1 MGDGPPIV
9 FLSIEQVLILQEAQL
24 ERYSG
29 QEGVHKWDLLESA
42 VAMPQQGFGGEYVH
56 AFPFEMAAA
65 YLYHLARNHAFH
77 DGNKRVGAQA
87 GIVFLRLNGYELEA
101 DPDELTNLT
110 LAVVAGERD
119 KLDVA
124 AWFEQRVVRL

>member
-1 MGDGPPIV
+1 MGDGSPIV
-9 FLSIEQVLILQEAQL
+9 FLSIEQVLVLQEAQL

-101 DPDELTNLT
+101 DPDELADLT
-110 LAVVAGERD
+110 LAVVAGQRD
-119 KLDVA
+119 KQAVA
-124 AWFEQRVVRL
+124 AWLEQRAVPI